1 MNPTQNLS
9 DIISQIDSHLKSPLA
24 QRDKFERELERKL
37 GKIWREH
44 RDELIRLIGD
54 PPSLANVPQSFWDR
68 ADISVSKAMIP
79 IFEEIFRQ
87 QAAAVI
93 DQVGIGIDWALINE
107 SAADWALANTR
118 HFLEGYNATNQKLI
132 SKYINKFYSDNW
144 AFEDVVSHIS
154 AIVFDENR
162 ARMIAITETTRA
174 SVQSQ
179 LSTVNIL
186 EAKYPS
192 LHFVPFWITAN
203 DEKVCPICSS
213 RDGKEITDGEFP
225 PIHVQCGCDVAYNL
239 RVDKL

>member
-9 DIISQIDSHLKSPLA
+9 DILRQIDHHLKSPLA

-44 RDELIRLIGD
+44 RDELIKLIGN

-68 ADISVSKAMIP
+68 ADVSVSKVMIP

-87 QAAAVI
+87 QATAII

-132 SKYINKFYSDNW
+132 SKYINKFYTDNW
-144 AFEDVVSHIS
+144 TFEDVIAHIS
-154 AIVFDENR
+154 AIIFDENR

-174 SVQSQ
+174 SVQAQ

-186 EAKYPS
+186 EAQNRS
-192 LHFVPFWITAN
+192 IHFKPKWITAS
-203 DEKVCPICSS
+203 DERVCAICSP

-225 PIHVQCGCDVAYNL
+225 PAHPLCRCDVAYNL
-239 RVDKL
+239 IVDKL